1 VSDSWAS
8 SPGVRRRMQ
17 LQRGRDTVP
26 ELALRRELHRRGRRY
41 RVDVPIVPGTRR
53 RVDIVFGRARV
64 AVFVDGCFWH
74 GCPEHGQRAHDV
86 NGWYWPEKIA
96 GNRRRDA
103 DTDARLRAAGW
114 AVVRV
119 WEHDDPEQAATLIG
133 YQVDRRLGGYGGPGQ
148 VIDASKVPGTAIST
162 RRRASSGGRRAV
174 RTRTAGS
181 STGVHSALAETSRYQ
196 PSTAS
201 RQGAS

>member
-1 VSDSWAS
+1 
-8 SPGVRRRMQ
+8 MQ
-17 LQRGRDTVP
+17 LQRERDTVP
-26 ELALRRELHRRGRRY
+26 ELALRSELHRRGRRY

-53 RVDIVFGRARV
+53 RVDIVFGRARI

-119 WEHDDPEQAATLIG
+119 WEHDDPEQAAALIG
-133 YQVDRRLGGYGGPGQ
+133 HQVDCRFGGHGSPGQ
-148 VIDASKVPGTAIST
+148 VIDAGKVLGAPPSAP
-162 RRRASSGGRRAV
+162 A
-174 RTRTAGS
+174 AGS
-181 STGVHSALAETSRYQ
+181 GRPQAAVERYGRG
-196 PSTAS
+196 
-201 RQGAS
+201 RQGRQQEFISPSLRPPRHRAQVDGAR

>member
-1 VSDSWAS
+1 MSESWAS

-17 LQRGRDTVP
+17 LQRERDTVP

-53 RVDIVFGRARV
+53 RADIVFGRARV

-74 GCPEHGQRAHDV
+74 GCPEHGQRAHHV

-119 WEHDDPEQAATLIG
+119 WEHQDPEQAAALIG
-133 YQVDRRLGGYGGPGQ
+133 HQVDCRLGDNGGPAQ
-148 VIDASKVPGTAIST
+148 VIDAGKAPGTARGERP
-162 RRRASSGGRRAV
+162 RRVSSG
-174 RTRTAGS
+174 
-181 STGVHSALAETSRYQ
+181 Q
-196 PSTAS
+196 AS
-201 RQGAS
+201 VER